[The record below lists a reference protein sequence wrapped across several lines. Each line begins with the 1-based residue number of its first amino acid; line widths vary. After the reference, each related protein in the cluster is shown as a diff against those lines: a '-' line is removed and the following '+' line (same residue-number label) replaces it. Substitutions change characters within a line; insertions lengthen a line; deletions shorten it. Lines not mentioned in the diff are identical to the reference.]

1 MGEEAEKT
9 EPERLTIDERIKEL
23 EDQGATKETITQTL
37 YEEKYSTQEIMKRHL
52 PLKSLRKKPGDT
64 VSVMGALAGSTKGP
78 GFLDEFKTMFQQ
90 QISRNRELT
99 DVFYN
104 IGLGSLLAALNK
116 AGLSME
122 DFRKI
127 ALKKEG
133 LREALESA
141 GKTIFKALE
150 YYESDL
156 ITKVETERNEA
167 RAYST
172 ILETKVKELVESL
185 DPKIRLEKM
194 VQAYLFSGRVEPD
207 VLMSLIDKWLAME
220 VAELKLEMI
229 AS

>member
-1 MGEEAEKT
+1 MSGKTEKA

-52 PLKSLRKKPGDT
+52 PLKSLKKKPTSDAAAINAMGGT
-64 VSVMGALAGSTKGP
+64 VKGT
-78 GFLDEFKTMFQQ
+78 GYLQEFKDMIQQ

-156 ITKVETERNEA
+156 ITKVEDERDGA
-167 RAYST
+167 RAYAT

-194 VQAYLFSGRVEPD
+194 VQAYLFSGNVEPD
-207 VLMSLIDKWLAME
+207 VLMALIDKWLAME
-220 VAELKLEMI
+220 VAELKVEMI
-229 AS
+229 AT